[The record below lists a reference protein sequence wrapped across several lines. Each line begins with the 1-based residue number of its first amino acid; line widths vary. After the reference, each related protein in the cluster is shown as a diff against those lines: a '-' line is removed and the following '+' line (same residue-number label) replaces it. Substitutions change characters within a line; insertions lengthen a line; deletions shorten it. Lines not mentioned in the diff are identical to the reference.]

1 MAGLEVEL
9 GGLGEEIGQVPAPG
23 GIGEEAGTLGW

>member
-9 GGLGEEIGQVPAPG
+9 GGLKGWAWAEDERKRWTTCIGEIG
-23 GIGEEAGTLGW
+23 